1 MYNKVVLIG
10 RLTAAPDLKY
20 TGQDTAVANFTL
32 AVDRGYTSQRG
43 EKETD
48 FIRIVVWRKAAENCA
63 QYLEKGSM
71 AAVEG
76 QLQIRS
82 YEDRQGVKRTIAEI
96 VASHVVFLSRKQN
109 DTNEYDEN
117 IGDADVPF

>member
-1 MYNKVVLIG
+1 
-10 RLTAAPDLKY
+10 
-20 TGQDTAVANFTL
+20 
-32 AVDRGYTSQRG
+32 
-43 EKETD
+43 
-48 FIRIVVWRKAAENCA
+48 
-63 QYLEKGSM
+63 M

-82 YEDRQGVKRTIAEI
+82 YEDKQGVKRTIAEI
-96 VASHVVFLSRKQN
+96 VASRVVFLSRKQN